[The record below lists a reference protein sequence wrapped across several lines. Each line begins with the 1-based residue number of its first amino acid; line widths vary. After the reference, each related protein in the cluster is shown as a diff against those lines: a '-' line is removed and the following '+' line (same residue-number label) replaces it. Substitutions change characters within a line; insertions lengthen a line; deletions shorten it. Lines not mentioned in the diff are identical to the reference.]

1 MKTVKRFKML
11 ELKLTYVVR
20 CQIVSLFLKKLI
32 KSRLINIYPVI
43 VPNLYVLIIK
53 MAGSATIGT

>member
-1 MKTVKRFKML
+1 ML

-20 CQIVSLFLKKLI
+20 CFVSLFLKKLI

-53 MAGSATIGT
+53 MAGSATIGA

>member
-20 CQIVSLFLKKLI
+20 CFVSLFLKKLI

-53 MAGSATIGT
+53 MAGSATIGA

>member
-1 MKTVKRFKML
+1 ML
-11 ELKLTYVVR
+11 KLKLTYVVR
-20 CQIVSLFLKKLI
+20 CLVSLLLKKLI

-53 MAGSATIGT
+53 MAGNATIGA